1 VKPRVLVVDDDPDV
15 LRLLQIT
22 LERDG
27 FKPAL
32 AGDGETAL
40 RRIEAE
46 DFDLVLLDVMMPLMD
61 GWGVLQ
67 AIRSIPT
74 PPKVIVVS
82 AKAHP
87 ADRARAYG
95 LGAAEY
101 VTKPFPL
108 DALVGIIESVLER
121 SGEQQTRRSG
131 QEILA
136 FRPEAPPTSD

>member
-1 VKPRVLVVDDDPDV
+1 MKPKILVVDDDPDV
-15 LRLLQIT
+15 LRLLQLT
-22 LERDG
+22 LERVG

-46 DFDLVLLDVMMPLMD
+46 RFDLVLLDVMMPVMD
-61 GWGVLQ
+61 GWQVLQ
-67 AIRSIPT
+67 VVNAMSN

-87 ADRARAYG
+87 VDRARAFS

-108 DALVGIIESVLER
+108 DALVGIIETVLGR
-121 SGEQQTRRSG
+121 S
-131 QEILA
+131 QEELQ
-136 FRPEAPPTSD
+136 RLSNRETVAPPP

>member
-1 VKPRVLVVDDDPDV
+1 MKPKILVVDDDPDV
-15 LRLLQIT
+15 LRLLQLT

-46 DFDLVLLDVMMPLMD
+46 RFDLVLLDVMMPVMD
-61 GWGVLQ
+61 GWQVLQ
-67 AIRSIPT
+67 VVNAMSN

-87 ADRARAYG
+87 ADRARAFS

-108 DALVGIIESVLER
+108 DALVGIIETVLGR
-121 SGEQQTRRSG
+121 S
-131 QEILA
+131 QEELQ
-136 FRPEAPPTSD
+136 RLSNRETVAPPP

>member
-1 VKPRVLVVDDDPDV
+1 MRPKILVVDDDPDV
-15 LRLLQIT
+15 LRLLQLT

-46 DFDLVLLDVMMPLMD
+46 RFDLVLLDVMMPVMD
-61 GWGVLQ
+61 GWQVLQ
-67 AIRSIPT
+67 AVNEMAN
-74 PPKVIVVS
+74 PPRVIVVS

-87 ADRARAYG
+87 ADRDRAYS

-108 DALVGIIESVLER
+108 DALVGIIESVLGR
-121 SGEQQTRRSG
+121 SPEEHQRHSRR
-131 QEILA
+131 EIV
-136 FRPEAPPTSD
+136 APPP

>member
-1 VKPRVLVVDDDPDV
+1 VRPKVLVVDDDPDV

-22 LERDG
+22 LEREG

-46 DFDLVLLDVMMPLMD
+46 RFDLVLLDVMMPLMD
-61 GWGVLQ
+61 GWQVLQ
-67 AIRSIPT
+67 TIQSMSV

-82 AKAHP
+82 AKSHP
-87 ADRARAYG
+87 ADRARAHS
-95 LGAAEY
+95 LGADEY

-108 DALVGIIESVLER
+108 DALVGIIESVLDRGRGDHSLRGSE
-121 SGEQQTRRSG
+121 
-131 QEILA
+131 EILA
-136 FRPEAPPTSD
+136 FHPEAPPTLG

>member
-1 VKPRVLVVDDDPDV
+1 VKPRILVVDDDPDV

-32 AGDGETAL
+32 AGDGKTAL

-46 DFDLVLLDVMMPLMD
+46 RFDLVLLDVMMPVMD
-61 GWGVLQ
+61 GWEVLETIQ
-67 AIRSIPT
+67 AMSN
-74 PPKVIVVS
+74 PPRVIVVS

-87 ADRARAYG
+87 ADRSRAYS

-108 DALVGIIESVLER
+108 DALVGIIGSVLER
-121 SGEQQTRRSG
+121 TPEEQIHRSS
-131 QEILA
+131 QEMAA
-136 FRPEAPPTSD
+136 FRPEAPPAVR

>member
-1 VKPRVLVVDDDPDV
+1 VKPKVLVVDDDPDV

-22 LERDG
+22 LEHDG

-32 AGDGETAL
+32 AGDGQTAL

-46 DFDLVLLDVMMPLMD
+46 RFDLVLLDVMMPVMD
-61 GWGVLQ
+61 GWEVLQ
-67 AIRSIPT
+67 SIQSMSA
-74 PPKVIVVS
+74 PPRVIVVS

-87 ADRARAYG
+87 ADRARAYS

-108 DALVGIIESVLER
+108 DALVGIIESVLGR
-121 SGEQQTRRSG
+121 SRDEQTRRSN

-136 FRPEAPPTSD
+136 FRPEAPPALG

>member
-1 VKPRVLVVDDDPDV
+1 MRPRVLVVDDDPDV

-32 AGDGETAL
+32 AGDGGTAL

-46 DFDLVLLDVMMPLMD
+46 RFDVVLLDVMMPVMD
-61 GWGVLQ
+61 GWQVLQ
-67 AIRSIPT
+67 AIHGMPN
-74 PPKVIVVS
+74 PPRVIVVS

-108 DALVGIIESVLER
+108 DALVGVIESVLGRGHEKHQR
-121 SGEQQTRRSG
+121 LINGDD
-131 QEILA
+131 LA
-136 FRPEAPPTSD
+136 LHHEHPPAAG

>member
-1 VKPRVLVVDDDPDV
+1 MKPKILVVDDDPDV
-15 LRLLQIT
+15 LRLLQLT

-27 FKPAL
+27 FKPAR

-46 DFDLVLLDVMMPLMD
+46 RFDLVLLDVMMPVMD
-61 GWGVLQ
+61 GWQVLQ
-67 AIRSIPT
+67 VVNAMSN

-87 ADRARAYG
+87 ADRARAFS

-108 DALVGIIESVLER
+108 DALVGIIETVLGR
-121 SGEQQTRRSG
+121 S
-131 QEILA
+131 QEELQ
-136 FRPEAPPTSD
+136 RLSNRETVAPPP

>member
-1 VKPRVLVVDDDPDV
+1 MRPKVLVVDDDPDV
-15 LRLLQIT
+15 LRLLQVT

-40 RRIEAE
+40 RRIESE
-46 DFDLVLLDVMMPLMD
+46 RFDLVLLDVMMPLLD

-67 AIRSIPT
+67 AIRALST

-121 SGEQQTRRSG
+121 NGEQETRLSG
-131 QEILA
+131 QKTPALH
-136 FRPEAPPTSD
+136 PQAPQAPD